1 MEKILHYNV
10 IFRPEP
16 EGGFTAIVPS
26 LSGCVTY
33 GKTLK
38 KAKEMAADAIEGCLF
53 SAKKHGEA
61 VASDTDSFVAI
72 VDVKNRFFKNPA
84 YA

>member
-26 LSGCVTY
+26 LPGCVSY

-38 KAKEMAADAIEGCLF
+38 KAKEMATDAIEGYLY
-53 SAKKHGEA
+53 SVKKHGES

-72 VDVKNRFFKNPA
+72 VDVKNRFSKKPV